1 MEIKIQKLEKGQI
14 EISGSFPYE
23 KLEGYEKGALAYIGQ
38 TLEVDGFRKGHVPEN
53 ILKSKIPE
61 NVLLEEMAE
70 KALSVLYPEI
80 LEEHK
85 IDAIGRP
92 EIMIVKLA
100 KNNPLE
106 FKIKTTVVPEV
117 KLPNYKK
124 IAGENHEEE
133 GTIEVTEEEIDKTIQ
148 EILKTRS
155 NKFHMPDNHVHDESC
170 DHDHETSG
178 HGEEEVG
185 ETKEHLPEFNN
196 EFVQSLGDFKDTADF
211 KDRLKDNIKSEKGQ
225 KEREKRR
232 IKLVEA
238 ILEKTEAE
246 IPELLVNAELDKMM
260 ARMEQD
266 ISQMGLSFDDYLKH
280 LGKTEDELRKEFVV
294 DAEKRSKLEL
304 TLSKIAEKEDLKADT
319 AQVEAEV
326 THLLEHYKGADPV
339 RTRLYVEHM
348 LTNEKVLSFLEEQKG

>member
-1 MEIKIQKLEKGQI
+1 MEIKIQKMEKGQV

-23 KLEGYEKGALAYIGQ
+23 KLAEYEKGALSYIGA
-38 TLEVDGFRKGHVPEN
+38 TIEIDGFRKGHVPEN

-92 EIMIVKLA
+92 EIIIVKLA

-106 FKIKTTVVPEV
+106 FKIKTTIIPEV

-124 IAGENHEEE
+124 IAEENHEEE
-133 GTIEVTEEEIDKTIQ
+133 GTIEVTEEELEKTVQ
-148 EILKTRS
+148 EILKMRA
-155 NKFHMPDNHVHDESC
+155 NKFHMPHNHVHDENC
-170 DHDHETSG
+170 DHDHETSEQA
-178 HGEEEVG
+178 EEEAG
-185 ETKEHLPEFNN
+185 ETKEHLPEFND
-196 EFVQSLGDFKDTADF
+196 EFVKGLGDFKDTEDF
-211 KDRLKDNIKSEKGQ
+211 KNKLKDNIKAEKGQ

-238 ILEKTEAE
+238 ILEKTDAE

-304 TLSKIAEKEDLKADT
+304 ILSKIAEKENLKADT
-319 AQVEAEV
+319 EQVEAEV
-326 THLLEHYKGADPV
+326 AHLIEHYKGADPI
-339 RTRLYVEHM
+339 RTRMYVEHM
-348 LTNEKVLSFLEEQKG
+348 LTNEKVLNFLEEQKG